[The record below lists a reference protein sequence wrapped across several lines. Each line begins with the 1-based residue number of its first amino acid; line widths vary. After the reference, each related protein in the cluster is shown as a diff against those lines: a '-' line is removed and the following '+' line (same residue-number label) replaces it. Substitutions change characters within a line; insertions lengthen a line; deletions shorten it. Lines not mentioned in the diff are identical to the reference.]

1 MLRWYVRFTIYFEEN
16 LIVQE
21 NECSVN
27 NDDEW
32 GCAFMGGWVSECEC

>member
-1 MLRWYVRFTIYFEEN
+1 MLRWYVRFTIYVEEN

-27 NDDEW
+27 NDDE
-32 GCAFMGGWVSECEC
+32 